1 VKICRILN
9 LIYLIY
15 FIFCRKEIE
24 VAEKSLELVVTDIDG
39 WKLAK
44 VGGGEVGDEPL
55 TTIGEK

>member
-1 VKICRILN
+1 LN

-15 FIFCRKEIE
+15 FIFCRKGIE